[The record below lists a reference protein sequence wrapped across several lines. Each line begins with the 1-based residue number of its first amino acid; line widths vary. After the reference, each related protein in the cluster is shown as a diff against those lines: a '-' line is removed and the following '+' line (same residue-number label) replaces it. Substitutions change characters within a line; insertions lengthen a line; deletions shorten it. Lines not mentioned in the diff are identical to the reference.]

1 MKKIIIT
8 FLLSAGL
15 FVSCTDLEVTPT
27 SFVTEDNY
35 FKTQDDAVAS
45 VTAVY
50 ASLSLDPGEQSLF
63 GRNLYFLTDMGS
75 DYAAAGVSATN
86 PQVRAM
92 SSLTHDATNDRVQVA
107 WRQIYAGINRANVS
121 IDNIPQVSGS
131 EVVKTRLINEAKFI
145 RGLLYFQAVRIWGGV
160 PIVLHEPTSIQLESL
175 KSRRATVDEVY
186 AQIIKDLTD
195 AESLP
200 ATYTAA
206 DAGRATSGA
215 AKAIL
220 AKVYLTR
227 KDWPNAISKAREVI
241 NGGYG
246 YALFENFQDIFT
258 KTKKNGKEHIFSV
271 QFEPNQAGN
280 GSSGSTFQS
289 TSFTGFTATEPADII
304 SDVALFYDIYQ
315 PGDTRRDVSY
325 AKQLLNPTTG
335 TLYTFPKPIFKKY
348 LDLTNLATPANV
360 AINFPIIRYADI
372 LLSLAEAINEQN
384 GAPTAEAYE
393 LINQVRR
400 RAYGK
405 TITTPDVT
413 IDLTGL
419 DQTSFRAAIQEER
432 KKEFVQ
438 EGQRWFDLVR
448 WGTLVTEVKKV
459 TAKNSVSERNNL
471 YPIPQSERNID
482 PVGLPQNPGY

>member
-1 MKKIIIT
+1 MKKIITLILAAS
-8 FLLSAGL
+8 LL
-15 FVSCTDLEVTPT
+15 VSCTELEVTPT
-27 SFVTEDNY
+27 SFVTKDN
-35 FKTQDDAVAS
+35 FFITQDDAVAS

-63 GRNLYFLTDMGS
+63 GRNLYFLTDMAS

-86 PQVRAM
+86 PQVRAL
-92 SSLTHDATNDRVQVA
+92 SSLTHDATSDRVQVA
-107 WRQIYAGINRANVS
+107 WRQIYAGINRANVA
-121 IDNIPQVSGS
+121 IDNIPRVAGS
-131 EVVKTRLINEAKFI
+131 EVIKTRLINEAKFI
-145 RGLLYFQAVRIWGGV
+145 RGLLYFQAVRLWGGV
-160 PIVLHEPTSIQLESL
+160 PIVLHEPTSIQVESL

-186 AQIIKDLTD
+186 AQIISDLTA

-200 ATYTAA
+200 VTYAST

-227 KDWPNAISKAREVI
+227 KDWPNAILKAKEVI

-246 YALFENFQDIFT
+246 YALFENFADIFD

-280 GSSGSTFQS
+280 GSSGSTFQA

-304 SDVALFYDIYQ
+304 SDVALFYDIYAT
-315 PGDTRRDVSY
+315 GDTRRDASY
-325 AKQLLNPTTG
+325 VKQLVNPATG
-335 TLYTFPKPIFKKY
+335 MLYTFPKPLFKKY
-348 LDLTNLATPANV
+348 LDLNNLATPSNV

-372 LLSLAEAINEQN
+372 LLSLAEAINEKD
-384 GAPTAEAYE
+384 GATLEAHE
-393 LINQVRR
+393 LVNQVRR
-400 RAYGK
+400 RAFAK
-405 TITTPDVT
+405 TITTPNVT
-413 IDLTGL
+413 VDLVGL
-419 DQTSFRAAIQEER
+419 TTAQLREAIREER

-459 TAKNSVSERNNL
+459 MAKNSVSERNNL

-482 PVGLPQNPGY
+482 PVGLPQNEGY

>member
-1 MKKIIIT
+1 MKKIILTLIA
-8 FLLSAGL
+8 SAGL
-15 FVSCTDLEVTPT
+15 FVSCADLEVTPT
-27 SFVTEDNY
+27 SFVTEENY
-35 FKTQDDAVAS
+35 FKTQDDAIAS
-45 VTAVY
+45 VTAAY
-50 ASLSLDPGEQSLF
+50 NSLSLDPGEQSLF

-107 WRQIYAGINRANVS
+107 WRQIYAGINRANVA
-121 IDNIPQVSGS
+121 IDNIPKVAGTEAIKS
-131 EVVKTRLINEAKFI
+131 RLILEAKFL
-145 RGLLYFQAVRIWGGV
+145 RALLYFQAVRLWGGV

-175 KSRRATVDEVY
+175 KSKRATVDEVY
-186 AQIIKDLTD
+186 AQIITDLKD

-200 ATYTAA
+200 ATYPAT

-220 AKVYLTR
+220 TKVYLTR
-227 KDWPNAISKAREVI
+227 KDYPSAIQKAREVI

-246 YALFENFQDIFT
+246 YALFESFADIFN
-258 KTKKNGKEHIFSV
+258 KAKKNGKEHIFSV
-271 QFEPNQAGN
+271 QFEANQAGN
-280 GSSGSTFQS
+280 GSSGNNFQA
-289 TSFTGFTATEPADII
+289 TSFIGYTATEPADII
-304 SDVALFYDIYQ
+304 SDVALFYDIYA

-325 AKQLLNPTTG
+325 AKTLTVTG
-335 TLYTFPKPIFKKY
+335 TTNVYTFPKPIFKKY
-348 LDLTNLATPANV
+348 IDFTNLATPGNV

-372 LLSLAEAINEQN
+372 LLSLAEAINEQ

-400 RAYGK
+400 RAFGK
-405 TITTPDVT
+405 PITTPDASVDLSGLTQVT
-413 IDLTGL
+413 
-419 DQTSFRAAIQEER
+419 FRAAIQEER

>member
-15 FVSCTDLEVTPT
+15 LVSCTELEVTPN

-35 FKTQDDAVAS
+35 FNTQDDAVAS

-50 ASLSLDPGEQSLF
+50 ASLNIDPGEQSLF
-63 GRNLYFLTDMGS
+63 GRNLYFLTDMAS

-92 SSLTHDATNDRVQVA
+92 SSLTHDATSDRVQVA
-107 WRQIYAGINRANVS
+107 WRQIYAGINRANVA
-121 IDNIPQVSGS
+121 IDNIPKVTGS
-131 EVVKTRLINEAKFI
+131 DVIKTRLINEAKFI
-145 RGLLYFQAVRIWGGV
+145 RGLLYFQAVRLWGGV
-160 PIVLHEPTSIQLESL
+160 PIVLHEATSIKLGDL
-175 KSRRATVDEVY
+175 KTNRATADEVY
-186 AQIIKDLTD
+186 VQIIKDLTD

-200 ATYTAA
+200 ATYSTA

-220 AKVYLTR
+220 AKVYITR
-227 KDWPNAISKAREVI
+227 KDWPNTILKAREVI

-246 YALFENFQDIFT
+246 YALFEDFQDIFT
-258 KTKKNGKEHIFSV
+258 KSKKNGKEHIFSV

-304 SDVALFYDIYQ
+304 SDVALFYDIYAA
-315 PGDTRRDVSY
+315 GDKRRDVSY

-348 LDLTNLATPANV
+348 LDLTNLATPGNV
-360 AINFPIIRYADI
+360 AINFPVIRYADI
-372 LLSLAEAINEQN
+372 LLSLAEAINEQS
-384 GAPTAEAYE
+384 GPTAEAYE

-400 RAYGK
+400 RAFGK
-405 TITTPDVT
+405 PITTPDVT
-413 IDLTGL
+413 VDLAAL
-419 DQTSFRAAIQEER
+419 NQTTFRAAIQEER

-438 EGQRWFDLVR
+438 EGQRWYDLVR

-471 YPIPQSERNID
+471 FPIPQSERNINPD
-482 PVGLPQNPGY
+482 GLPQNPGY

>member
-1 MKKIIIT
+1 M
-8 FLLSAGL
+8 A
-15 FVSCTDLEVTPT
+15 
-27 SFVTEDNY
+27 
-35 FKTQDDAVAS
+35 
-45 VTAVY
+45 
-50 ASLSLDPGEQSLF
+50 
-63 GRNLYFLTDMGS
+63 S

-86 PQVRAM
+86 PQVRAL
-92 SSLTHDATNDRVQVA
+92 SSLTHDATSDRVQVA
-107 WRQIYAGINRANVS
+107 WRQIYAGINRANVA
-121 IDNIPQVSGS
+121 IDNIPKTAASDVL
-131 EVVKTRLINEAKFI
+131 KTRLINEAKFI
-145 RGLLYFQAVRIWGGV
+145 RGLLYFHAVRLWGGV
-160 PIVLHEPTSIQLESL
+160 PIVLHEPTSIQVESL

-186 AQIIKDLTD
+186 AQIISDLTA

-200 ATYTAA
+200 STYAAT

-220 AKVYLTR
+220 TKVYLTR
-227 KDWPNAISKAREVI
+227 KDWPNAITKAKEVI

-246 YALFENFQDIFT
+246 YALFENFADLFD

-304 SDVALFYDIYQ
+304 SDVALFYDIYAT
-315 PGDTRRDVSY
+315 GDTRRDASY
-325 AKQLLNPTTG
+325 VKQLVNPATG
-335 TLYTFPKPIFKKY
+335 TLYTFPKPLFKKY
-348 LDLTNLATPANV
+348 LDLNNLATPSNV

-372 LLSLAEAINEQN
+372 LLSLAEAINEKD
-384 GAPTAEAYE
+384 GATLEAHE
-393 LINQVRR
+393 LVNQVRR
-400 RAYGK
+400 RAFAKPIATPNVTVDLVGL
-405 TITTPDVT
+405 TTAQ
-413 IDLTGL
+413 L
-419 DQTSFRAAIQEER
+419 REAIREER

-482 PVGLPQNPGY
+482 PVGLPQNDGY

>member
-15 FVSCTDLEVTPT
+15 LVSCTELEVTPT

-35 FKTQDDAVAS
+35 FKTQDDAIAS

-63 GRNLYFLTDMGS
+63 GRNLYFLTDMAS

-86 PQVRAM
+86 PQVRAL
-92 SSLTHDATNDRVQVA
+92 SSLTHDATSDRVQVA

-121 IDNIPQVSGS
+121 IDNISKVSGS
-131 EVVKTRLINEAKFI
+131 EVVKTRLINESKFI
-145 RGLLYFQAVRIWGGV
+145 RALLYFQAVRLWGAV
-160 PIVLHEPTSIQLESL
+160 PIVLHEPTSIQLQSL
-175 KSRRATVDEVY
+175 KANRAPVEEVY
-186 AQIIKDLTD
+186 AQIIADLKD

-200 ATYTAA
+200 PTYPAS

-227 KDWPNAISKAREVI
+227 KDWPNAVLKAREVI
-241 NGGYG
+241 DGGYG
-246 YALFENFQDIFT
+246 YALFEDFQDIFT
-258 KTKKNGKEHIFSV
+258 KSKKNGKEHIFSV

-280 GSSGSTFQS
+280 GSSGSTFQA

-304 SDVALFYDIYQ
+304 SDVALFYDIYAV
-315 PGDTRRDVSY
+315 GDTRRDVSY
-325 AKQLLNPTTG
+325 AKQLPNPATG

-348 LDLTNLATPANV
+348 LDLTNLATPGNV
-360 AINFPIIRYADI
+360 AINFPVIRYADI
-372 LLSLAEAINEQN
+372 LLSLAEAINEQ
-384 GAPTAEAYE
+384 GTPTPEAYE

-400 RAYGK
+400 RAFGK
-405 TITTPDVT
+405 PITTPDTAV
-413 IDLTGL
+413 DLKGL
-419 DQTSFRAAIQEER
+419 TQTTFRAAIQEER

-471 YPIPQSERNID
+471 YPIPQSERNINPD
-482 PVGLPQNPGY
+482 GLPQNPGY

>member
-1 MKKIIIT
+1 MKKILITII
-8 FLLSAGL
+8 LSAGL
-15 FVSCTDLEVTPT
+15 FASCTDLEVTPT
-27 SFVTEDNY
+27 SFVTEDKY

-63 GRNLYFLTDMGS
+63 GRNLYFLTDMAT
-75 DYAAAGVSATN
+75 DYASAGVSATN
-86 PQVRAM
+86 PQVRAL
-92 SSLTHDATNDRVQVA
+92 SSLTHDATSDRVQVA
-107 WRQIYAGINRANVS
+107 WRQIYNGINRANVS
-121 IDNIPQVSGS
+121 IDNIPKVAGN
-131 EVVKTRLINEAKFI
+131 ETVKTRLINEAKFI
-145 RGLLYFQAVRIWGGV
+145 RGLLYFQAVRLWGGV
-160 PIVLHEPTSIQLESL
+160 PIELHEPTSIQLESL
-175 KSRRATVDEVY
+175 KSRRETVDAVY
-186 AQIIKDLTD
+186 TQIISDLNA
-195 AESLP
+195 AEALP
-200 ATYTAA
+200 ATYPAS

-220 AKVYLTR
+220 TKVYLTR
-227 KDWPNAISKAREVI
+227 KDYPNAILKAREVI

-246 YALFENFQDIFT
+246 YALFESFQDIFT

-289 TSFTGFTATEPADII
+289 TSFIGFTATEPADII
-304 SDVALFYDIYQ
+304 SDVALFYDIYA

-325 AKQLLNPTTG
+325 AKTLPIPG
-335 TLYTFPKPIFKKY
+335 TANIYTFPKPIFKKY
-348 LDLTNLATPANV
+348 LDLTNVATPGNV

-372 LLSLAEAINEQN
+372 LLSLAEAINEQ
-384 GAPTAEAYE
+384 GTPTPEAYE

-400 RAYGK
+400 RAFGK
-405 TITTPDVT
+405 PITTPDAAV
-413 IDLTGL
+413 DLSGL
-419 DQTSFRAAIQEER
+419 TQTTFRAAIQEER

-471 YPIPQSERNID
+471 YPIPQSERSID

>member
-15 FVSCTDLEVTPT
+15 LVSCTELEVTPN

-35 FKTQDDAVAS
+35 FNTQDDAVAS

-92 SSLTHDATNDRVQVA
+92 SALTHDATTDRVQVA
-107 WRQIYAGINRANVS
+107 WRQIYAGINRANVA
-121 IDNIPQVSGS
+121 IDNIPKVTGS
-131 EVVKTRLINEAKFI
+131 EVIKTRLINEAKFI
-145 RGLLYFQAVRIWGGV
+145 RGLLYFQAVRLWGGV
-160 PIVLHEPTSIQLESL
+160 PIVLHEATSIDLGSL
-175 KSRRATVDEVY
+175 KTNRATVEEVY

-195 AESLP
+195 AEALP
-200 ATYTAA
+200 ATYSTA

-220 AKVYLTR
+220 AKVYITR
-227 KDWPNAISKAREVI
+227 KDWPNTILKAREVI

-246 YALFENFQDIFT
+246 YALFEDFQDIFT

-280 GSSGSTFQS
+280 GSSGSTFQA
-289 TSFTGFTATEPADII
+289 TSFTGFTATEPADIV
-304 SDVALFYDIYQ
+304 SDVALFYDIYAA
-315 PGDTRRDVSY
+315 GDKRRDVSY
-325 AKQLLNPTTG
+325 AKQLLNPATG

-348 LDLTNLATPANV
+348 LDLTNLATPSNV
-360 AINFPIIRYADI
+360 AINFPVIRYADI
-372 LLSLAEAINEQN
+372 LLSLAEAINEQS
-384 GAPTAEAYE
+384 GPTAESYE

-400 RAYGK
+400 RAFGK
-405 TITTPDVT
+405 AITTPDVT
-413 IDLTGL
+413 VDLVGL
-419 DQTSFRAAIQEER
+419 NQTTFRAAIQEER

-471 YPIPQSERNID
+471 YPIPQSERNINPD
-482 PVGLPQNPGY
+482 GLPQNPGY

>member
-15 FVSCTDLEVTPT
+15 LVSCTELEVTPN

-35 FKTQDDAVAS
+35 FNTQDDAVAS

-50 ASLSLDPGEQSLF
+50 ASLNLDPGEQSLF
-63 GRNLYFLTDMGS
+63 GRNLYFLTDMAS

-92 SSLTHDATNDRVQVA
+92 SSLTHDATSDRVQVA
-107 WRQIYAGINRANVS
+107 WRQIYAGINRANVA
-121 IDNIPQVSGS
+121 IDNIPKVTGS
-131 EVVKTRLINEAKFI
+131 EVIKTRLINEAKFI
-145 RGLLYFQAVRIWGGV
+145 RGLLYFQAVRLWGGV
-160 PIVLHEPTSIQLESL
+160 PIVLHEATSINLGDL
-175 KSRRATVDEVY
+175 KTNRATVNEVY
-186 AQIIKDLTD
+186 TQIIKDLTD
-195 AESLP
+195 AEALP
-200 ATYTAA
+200 KTYTTAE
-206 DAGRATSGA
+206 AGRATSGA

-227 KDWPNAISKAREVI
+227 KDWPNAIAKAREVI
-241 NGGYG
+241 DGGYG
-246 YALFENFQDIFT
+246 YALFEDFQDIFT

-304 SDVALFYDIYQ
+304 SDVALFYDIYAA
-315 PGDTRRDVSY
+315 GDKRRDVSY
-325 AKQLLNPTTG
+325 AKQLLNPSTG

-360 AINFPIIRYADI
+360 AINFPVIRYADI
-372 LLSLAEAINEQN
+372 LLSLAEAINEQ
-384 GAPTAEAYE
+384 GGPTPEAYE
-393 LINQVRR
+393 LINQIRR
-400 RAYGK
+400 RAFGK
-405 TITTPDVT
+405 PITTPDATV
-413 IDLTGL
+413 DLAAL
-419 DQTSFRAAIQEER
+419 NQTTFRAAIQEER

-438 EGQRWFDLVR
+438 EGQRWYDLVR

-471 YPIPQSERNID
+471 FPIPQSERNINPD
-482 PVGLPQNPGY
+482 GLPQNPGY

>member
-1 MKKIIIT
+1 MKKIIII
-8 FLLSAGL
+8 FLFSAGL
-15 FVSCTDLEVTPT
+15 LVSCTELEVTPT

-35 FKTQDDAVAS
+35 FITQDDAVAS

-50 ASLSLDPGEQSLF
+50 ASLSIDPGEQSLF

-86 PQVRAM
+86 PQVRAL
-92 SSLTHDATNDRVQVA
+92 SALTHDATSDRVQVA
-107 WRQIYAGINRANVS
+107 WRQIYNGINRANVS
-121 IDNIPQVSGS
+121 IDNIPKVSGN
-131 EVVKTRLINEAKFI
+131 EVIKTRLINEAKFI
-145 RGLLYFQAVRIWGGV
+145 RGLLYFQAVRLWGGV
-160 PIVLHEPTSIQLESL
+160 PIVLHEAKSINLGDL
-175 KSRRATVDEVY
+175 KTNRATVEEVY
-186 AQIIKDLTD
+186 AQIITDLSD
-195 AESLP
+195 AEALP
-200 ATYTAA
+200 PTYTAS

-227 KDWPNAISKAREVI
+227 KDWPNAILKSREVI

-246 YALFENFQDIFT
+246 YALFEEFQDIFT

-280 GSSGSTFQS
+280 GSSGSTFQA

-304 SDVALFYDIYQ
+304 SDVALFYDIYA
-315 PGDTRRDVSY
+315 PGDKRRDVSY

-348 LDLTNLATPANV
+348 LDLTNLATPGNV

-372 LLSLAEAINEQN
+372 LLSLAEAINEQ
-384 GAPTAEAYE
+384 GGPTSESYE

-400 RAYGK
+400 RAFGK
-405 TITTPDVT
+405 PITTADATV
-413 IDLTGL
+413 DFAGL
-419 DQTSFRAAIQEER
+419 NQTSFRAAIQEER

-471 YPIPQSERNID
+471 YPIPQSERNINPD
-482 PVGLPQNPGY
+482 GLPQNPGY

>member
-1 MKKIIIT
+1 MKKIFIT
-8 FLLSAGL
+8 FILSVGLL
-15 FVSCTDLEVTPT
+15 VSCTDLEVTPT

-121 IDNIPQVSGS
+121 IDNIPKVAGT
-131 EVVKTRLINEAKFI
+131 EAVKTRLINEAKFI

-160 PIVLHEPTSIQLESL
+160 PIVLHEPTSIELENL
-175 KSRRATVDEVY
+175 KAKRASVEEVY
-186 AQIIKDLTD
+186 TQIISDLKD

-200 ATYTAA
+200 ATYPAT

-227 KDWPNAISKAREVI
+227 KDWPNAIAKSREVI

-246 YALFENFQDIFT
+246 YALFENFADIFN
-258 KTKKNGKEHIFSV
+258 KAKKNGKEHIFSV
-271 QFEPNQAGN
+271 QFEKNQAGN

-304 SDVALFYDIYQ
+304 SDVALFYDIYA
-315 PGDTRRDVSY
+315 PEDTRRDVSY
-325 AKQLLNPTTG
+325 AKQLLNPATG

-348 LDLTNLATPANV
+348 LDLTNLATPGNV
-360 AINFPIIRYADI
+360 AINFPLIRYADI
-372 LLSLAEAINEQN
+372 LLSLAEAINEQ
-384 GAPTAEAYE
+384 GAPTPEAYE

-405 TITTPDVT
+405 DINTPDPT

-419 DQTSFRAAIQEER
+419 TQTSFRAAIQEER

-471 YPIPQSERNID
+471 YPIPQSERSINPD
-482 PVGLPQNPGY
+482 GLPQNPGY

>member
-8 FLLSAGL
+8 FIFSASL
-15 FVSCTDLEVTPT
+15 FISCTELEVTPT
-27 SFVTEDNY
+27 SFVTEDNF

-45 VTAVY
+45 VNAVY

-107 WRQIYAGINRANVS
+107 WRQIYNGINRANVS
-121 IDNIPQVSGS
+121 IDNIPKVSGS

-145 RGLLYFQAVRIWGGV
+145 RGLLYFQAVRLWGGV
-160 PIVLHEPTSIQLESL
+160 PIVLHEPKSIQLESL
-175 KSRRATVDEVY
+175 KSRRETVDAVY
-186 AQIIKDLTD
+186 NQIISDLKD
-195 AESLP
+195 AENLP
-200 ATYTAA
+200 PTYASS

-227 KDWPNAISKAREVI
+227 KDWPNAILKSKEVI

-246 YALFENFQDIFT
+246 YALFESFADIFN

-280 GSSGSTFQS
+280 GSSGSTFQG

-304 SDVALFYDIYQ
+304 SDVALFYDIYEA
-315 PGDTRRDVSY
+315 GDTRRDVSY
-325 AKQLLNPTTG
+325 AKQLLNPSTG

-348 LDLTNLATPANV
+348 LDLTNLATPGNV

-372 LLSLAEAINEQN
+372 LLSLAEAINEQ
-384 GAPTAEAYE
+384 GAPTTEAYE

-405 TITTPDVT
+405 PINTPDATVDLSGLNQVT
-413 IDLTGL
+413 
-419 DQTSFRAAIQEER
+419 FRDALQEER

-438 EGQRWFDLVR
+438 EGQRWYDLVR

-459 TAKNSVSERNNL
+459 AAKASVTDRNNL
-471 YPIPQSERNID
+471 YPIPQSERSID
-482 PVGLPQNPGY
+482 PVGLPQNPLY

>member
-15 FVSCTDLEVTPT
+15 LVSCTELEVTPD

-35 FKTQDDAVAS
+35 FNTQDDAVAS

-63 GRNLYFLTDMGS
+63 GRNLYFLTDMAS

-86 PQVRAM
+86 PQVRAL
-92 SSLTHDATNDRVQVA
+92 SSLTHDATSDRVQVA
-107 WRQIYAGINRANVS
+107 WRQIYAGINRANVA
-121 IDNIPQVSGS
+121 IDNIPKVTGS
-131 EVVKTRLINEAKFI
+131 EVIKTRLINEAKFI
-145 RGLLYFQAVRIWGGV
+145 RGLLYFQAVRLWGGV
-160 PIVLHEPTSIQLESL
+160 PIVLHEATSINLGDL
-175 KSRRATVDEVY
+175 KTNRATVDEVY

-200 ATYTAA
+200 ATYSAA

-220 AKVYLTR
+220 AKVYITR
-227 KDWPNAISKAREVI
+227 KDWPNTILKAREVI

-246 YALFENFQDIFT
+246 YALFEDFQDIFT

-280 GSSGSTFQS
+280 GSSGSTFQA

-304 SDVALFYDIYQ
+304 SDVALFYDIYAA
-315 PGDTRRDVSY
+315 GDKRRDVSY

-348 LDLTNLATPANV
+348 LDLTNLATPSNV
-360 AINFPIIRYADI
+360 AINFPVIRYADI
-372 LLSLAEAINEQN
+372 LLSLAEAINEQS
-384 GAPTAEAYE
+384 GPTAEAYE

-400 RAYGK
+400 RAFGK
-405 TITTPDVT
+405 AITTPDVT
-413 IDLTGL
+413 VDLVALNQAT
-419 DQTSFRAAIQEER
+419 FRAAIQEER

-471 YPIPQSERNID
+471 YPIPQSERNINPD
-482 PVGLPQNPGY
+482 GLPQNPGY

>member
-8 FLLSAGL
+8 ILLSASL
-15 FVSCTDLEVTPT
+15 LISCTELEVTPT
-27 SFVTEDNY
+27 SFVTENNY

-45 VTAVY
+45 VNAVY

-63 GRNLYFLTDMGS
+63 GRNLYFLTDMAT

-86 PQVRAM
+86 PQVRAL
-92 SSLTHDATNDRVQVA
+92 SSLTHDATSDRVQVA
-107 WRQIYAGINRANVS
+107 WRQIYSGINRANVA
-121 IDNIPQVSGS
+121 IDNIPNVSGS

-145 RGLLYFQAVRIWGGV
+145 RALLYFQAVRLWGDV
-160 PIVLHEPTSIQLESL
+160 PIVLHEPKSIQLESL
-175 KSRRATVDEVY
+175 KSRRETVDAVY
-186 AQIIKDLTD
+186 LQIISDLKD

-200 ATYTAA
+200 STYPAN

-227 KDWPNAISKAREVI
+227 KDWPNAILKSNEVI

-246 YALFENFQDIFT
+246 YALFENFADVFN

-280 GSSGSTFQS
+280 GSSGSTFQG

-304 SDVALFYDIYQ
+304 SDVALFYDTYAT
-315 PGDTRRDVSY
+315 GDTRRDVSY
-325 AKQLLNPTTG
+325 AKQLLNPSTG

-348 LDLTNLATPANV
+348 LDLTNLATPSNV

-372 LLSLAEAINEQN
+372 LLSLAEATNEQS
-384 GAPTAEAYE
+384 GPTTEAYE
-393 LINQVRR
+393 ALNQVRR

-405 TITTPDVT
+405 PINTPDPT
-413 IDLTGL
+413 IDLSGL
-419 DQTSFRAAIQEER
+419 TPQTFRAAIQEER

-438 EGQRWFDLVR
+438 EGQRWYDLVR

-459 TAKNSVSERNNL
+459 AAKTSVSERNNL
-471 YPIPQSERNID
+471 YPIPQSERSID
-482 PVGLPQNPGY
+482 PIGLPQNTGY

>member
-15 FVSCTDLEVTPT
+15 LVSCTELEVTPT

-35 FKTQDDAVAS
+35 FKTQDDAIAS

-63 GRNLYFLTDMGS
+63 GRNLYFLTDMAS

-86 PQVRAM
+86 PQVRAL
-92 SSLTHDATNDRVQVA
+92 SSLTHDATSDRVQVA

-121 IDNIPQVSGS
+121 IDNISKVSGS
-131 EVVKTRLINEAKFI
+131 EVVKTRLINESKFI
-145 RGLLYFQAVRIWGGV
+145 RALLYFQAVRLWGAV
-160 PIVLHEPTSIQLESL
+160 PIVLHEPTSIQLQSL
-175 KSRRATVDEVY
+175 KANRAPVEEVY
-186 AQIIKDLTD
+186 AQIIADLKD

-200 ATYTAA
+200 PTYPAS

-227 KDWPNAISKAREVI
+227 KDWPNAVLKAREVI

-246 YALFENFQDIFT
+246 YALFESFQDIFT

-280 GSSGSTFQS
+280 GSSGSTFQA

-304 SDVALFYDIYQ
+304 SDVALFYDIYAV
-315 PGDTRRDVSY
+315 GDTRRDVSY
-325 AKQLLNPTTG
+325 AKQLPNPATG

-348 LDLTNLATPANV
+348 LDLTNLATPGNV
-360 AINFPIIRYADI
+360 AINFPVIRYADI
-372 LLSLAEAINEQN
+372 LLSLAEAINEQ
-384 GAPTAEAYE
+384 GTPTPEAYE

-400 RAYGK
+400 RAFGK
-405 TITTPDVT
+405 PITTPDTAV
-413 IDLTGL
+413 DLKGL
-419 DQTSFRAAIQEER
+419 TQTTFRAAIQEER

-471 YPIPQSERNID
+471 YPIPQSERNINPD
-482 PVGLPQNPGY
+482 GLPQNPGY

>member
-1 MKKIIIT
+1 MKKILIT
-8 FLLSAGL
+8 FLFSAGL

-35 FKTQDDAVAS
+35 FISQDDAVAS

-50 ASLSLDPGEQSLF
+50 ASLNNDPGEQSLF

-86 PQVRAM
+86 PQVRAL
-92 SSLTHDATNDRVQVA
+92 SSLTHDATTDRLQVA
-107 WRQIYAGINRANVS
+107 WRQIYSGINRANVA
-121 IDNIPQVSGS
+121 IDNIPKVSGS
-131 EVVKTRLINEAKFI
+131 EVIKTRLINEAKFL
-145 RGLLYFQAVRIWGGV
+145 RALLYFQAVRLWGGI
-160 PIVLHEPTSIQLESL
+160 PIVLHEPTSIAVESL
-175 KSRRATVDEVY
+175 KSKRAPVDEVY
-186 AQIIKDLTD
+186 AQIISDLTA

-200 ATYTAA
+200 ATYAA
-206 DAGRATSGA
+206 NEAGRATSGA
-215 AKAIL
+215 AKSL
-220 AKVYLTR
+220 LVKVYITR
-227 KDWPNAISKAREVI
+227 KDWDKTIAKSQEVI

-246 YALFENFQDIFT
+246 YALFENFADVFN
-258 KTKKNGKEHIFSV
+258 KARKNGKEHIFSV

-304 SDVALFYDIYQ
+304 SDVALFYDIYA
-315 PGDTRRDVSY
+315 PADTRRDVSY
-325 AKQLLNPTTG
+325 AKQLLNPSTG

-348 LDLTNLATPANV
+348 LDVTNLGSPGNV
-360 AINFPIIRYADI
+360 AINFPLIRYADI
-372 LLSLAEAINEQN
+372 LLSYAEAINEKS
-384 GAPTAEAYE
+384 GPTNDAYE
-393 LINQVRR
+393 ALNQVKR

-405 TITTPDVT
+405 AIFTADATVDYSG
-413 IDLTGL
+413 LT
-419 DQTSFRAAIQEER
+419 QAAFRAAIQEER

-471 YPIPQSERNID
+471 YPIPQSERSID
-482 PVGLPQNPGY
+482 PVGLPQNPGYL

>member
-15 FVSCTDLEVTPT
+15 LVSCTELEVTPN
-27 SFVTEDNY
+27 SFVTEANY
-35 FKTQDDAVAS
+35 FNTQDDAIAS

-92 SSLTHDATNDRVQVA
+92 SALTHDATTDRVQVA

-121 IDNIPQVSGS
+121 IDNIPKVTGN

-145 RGLLYFQAVRIWGGV
+145 RGLLYFQAVRLWGGV
-160 PIVLHEPTSIQLESL
+160 PIVLHEATSIQLGDL
-175 KSRRATVDEVY
+175 KTNRATVEEVY
-186 AQIIKDLTD
+186 TQIIKDLTD
-195 AESLP
+195 AQSLP
-200 ATYTAA
+200 ASYSAA

-220 AKVYLTR
+220 AKVYITR
-227 KDWPNAISKAREVI
+227 KDWPNTILKAREVI

-246 YALFENFQDIFT
+246 YALFEDFQDIFT

-280 GSSGSTFQS
+280 GSSGSTFQA
-289 TSFTGFTATEPADII
+289 TSFTGFTATEPADIV
-304 SDVALFYDIYQ
+304 SDVALFYDIYAT
-315 PGDTRRDVSY
+315 GDKRRDVSY
-325 AKQLLNPTTG
+325 AKQLLNPATG

-348 LDLTNLATPANV
+348 LDLTNLATPGNV

-372 LLSLAEAINEQN
+372 LLTLAEAINEQS
-384 GAPTAEAYE
+384 GPTAEAYE

-400 RAYGK
+400 RAFGK
-405 TITTPDVT
+405 AITTPDATV
-413 IDLTGL
+413 DLVAL
-419 DQTSFRAAIQEER
+419 NQTTFRAAIQEER

-471 YPIPQSERNID
+471 YPIPQSERNINPD
-482 PVGLPQNPGY
+482 GLPQNPGY

>member
-8 FLLSAGL
+8 IILSAGL
-15 FVSCTDLEVTPT
+15 FASCTDLEVTPT
-27 SFVTEDNY
+27 SFVTEDKY

-63 GRNLYFLTDMGS
+63 GRNLYFLTDMAS

-86 PQVRAM
+86 PQVRAL
-92 SSLTHDATNDRVQVA
+92 SSLTHDATSDRVQVA
-107 WRQIYAGINRANVS
+107 WRQIYNGINRANVS
-121 IDNIPQVSGS
+121 IDNIPKVTGN
-131 EVVKTRLINEAKFI
+131 ETVKIRLINEAKFI
-145 RGLLYFQAVRIWGGV
+145 RGLLYFQAVRLWGGV

-175 KSRRATVDEVY
+175 KSRRETVDAVY
-186 AQIIKDLTD
+186 TQIISDLSA
-195 AESLP
+195 AEALP
-200 ATYTAA
+200 ATYPAS

-227 KDWPNAISKAREVI
+227 KDYPNAILKAREVI

-246 YALFENFQDIFT
+246 YGLFESFQDIFT

-280 GSSGSTFQS
+280 GSSGSTFQA
-289 TSFTGFTATEPADII
+289 TSFIGFTATEPADII
-304 SDVALFYDIYQ
+304 SDVALFYDIYAA
-315 PGDTRRDVSY
+315 GDTRRDVSY
-325 AKQLLNPTTG
+325 AKQLPIPG
-335 TLYTFPKPIFKKY
+335 TANVYTFPKPIFKKY
-348 LDLTNLATPANV
+348 IDFTNLATPGNV

-372 LLSLAEAINEQN
+372 LLSLAEAINEQ
-384 GAPTAEAYE
+384 GAPTPEAYE

-400 RAYGK
+400 RAFAK
-405 TITTPDVT
+405 PITTPDPSV
-413 IDLTGL
+413 DLSGL
-419 DQTSFRAAIQEER
+419 TQATFRAAIQEER

-471 YPIPQSERNID
+471 YPIPQSERSID

>member
-1 MKKIIIT
+1 
-8 FLLSAGL
+8 
-15 FVSCTDLEVTPT
+15 
-27 SFVTEDNY
+27 
-35 FKTQDDAVAS
+35 
-45 VTAVY
+45 
-50 ASLSLDPGEQSLF
+50 
-63 GRNLYFLTDMGS
+63 
-75 DYAAAGVSATN
+75 
-86 PQVRAM
+86 
-92 SSLTHDATNDRVQVA
+92 
-107 WRQIYAGINRANVS
+107 
-121 IDNIPQVSGS
+121 
-131 EVVKTRLINEAKFI
+131 
-145 RGLLYFQAVRIWGGV
+145 
-160 PIVLHEPTSIQLESL
+160 
-175 KSRRATVDEVY
+175 VY
-186 AQIIKDLTD
+186 AQIISDLTA

-227 KDWPNAISKAREVI
+227 KDYPNAILKAREVI

-280 GSSGSTFQS
+280 GSSGSTFQA

-304 SDVALFYDIYQ
+304 SDAALFYDIYEA
-315 PGDTRRDVSY
+315 GDTRRDVSY

-348 LDLTNLATPANV
+348 LDLTNLATPSNV
-360 AINFPIIRYADI
+360 AINFPLIRYADI
-372 LLSLAEAINEQN
+372 LLSLAEAINEQ

-405 TITTPDVT
+405 PIATPDATV
-413 IDLTGL
+413 DLAGL
-419 DQTSFRAAIQEER
+419 NQTTFRAAIQEER

-482 PVGLPQNPGY
+482 PIGLPQNPGY

>member
-8 FLLSAGL
+8 FILSTGL

-27 SFVTEDNY
+27 SFITEENF

-50 ASLSLDPGEQSLF
+50 ASLSLDSGEQSLF
-63 GRNLYFLTDMGS
+63 GRNLYFLTDMAS

-86 PQVRAM
+86 PQVRAL
-92 SSLTHDATNDRVQVA
+92 SSLTHDATSDRVQVA
-107 WRQIYAGINRANVS
+107 WRQIYNGINRANIS
-121 IDNIPQVSGS
+121 IDNISRVSGS

-145 RGLLYFQAVRIWGGV
+145 RGLLYFQAVRLWGGV
-160 PIVLHEPTSIQLESL
+160 PIVLHEATSINVESL
-175 KSRRATVDEVY
+175 KSKRASVEEVY
-186 AQIIKDLTD
+186 AQIILDLKD

-200 ATYTAA
+200 SAYPANE
-206 DAGRATSGA
+206 AGRATSGA

-220 AKVYLTR
+220 TKVYLTR
-227 KDWPNAISKAREVI
+227 KDWTNAILKAKEVI

-280 GSSGSTFQS
+280 GSSGSTFQA

-304 SDVALFYDIYQ
+304 SDVALFYDIYAE
-315 PGDTRRDVSY
+315 GDVRRDVSY
-325 AKQLLNPTTG
+325 KKQLLNPATG
-335 TLYTFPKPIFKKY
+335 TLYTFPKPIFGKY
-348 LDLTNLATPANV
+348 LDLTNLATPSNV

-372 LLSLAEAINEQN
+372 LLSLAEAINEKD
-384 GAPTAEAYE
+384 GATLEAHE
-393 LINQVRR
+393 LVNQVRR
-400 RAYGK
+400 RAFGK
-405 TITTPDVT
+405 AISTPDVT
-413 IDLTGL
+413 VDLVGL
-419 DQTSFRAAIQEER
+419 TTSQLREVIREER

-448 WGTLVTEVKKV
+448 WGTLVTEIKKV

>member
-1 MKKIIIT
+1 MKKILITII
-8 FLLSAGL
+8 LSAGL
-15 FVSCTDLEVTPT
+15 FASCTDLEVTPT
-27 SFVTEDNY
+27 SFVTEDKY

-63 GRNLYFLTDMGS
+63 GRNLYFLTDMAT
-75 DYAAAGVSATN
+75 DYASAGVSATN
-86 PQVRAM
+86 PQVRAL
-92 SSLTHDATNDRVQVA
+92 SSLTHDATSDRVQVA
-107 WRQIYAGINRANVS
+107 WRQIYNGINRANVS
-121 IDNIPQVSGS
+121 IDNIPKVAGN
-131 EVVKTRLINEAKFI
+131 ETVKTRLINEAKFI
-145 RGLLYFQAVRIWGGV
+145 RGLLYFQAVRLWGGV
-160 PIVLHEPTSIQLESL
+160 PIELHEPTSIQLESL
-175 KSRRATVDEVY
+175 KSRRETVDAVY
-186 AQIIKDLTD
+186 TQIISDLNA
-195 AESLP
+195 AEALP
-200 ATYTAA
+200 ATYPAS

-220 AKVYLTR
+220 TKVYLTR
-227 KDWPNAISKAREVI
+227 KDYPNAILKAREVI

-246 YALFENFQDIFT
+246 YALFESFQDIFT

-289 TSFTGFTATEPADII
+289 TSFIGFTATEPADII
-304 SDVALFYDIYQ
+304 SDVALFYDIYA

-325 AKQLLNPTTG
+325 AKTLPIPG
-335 TLYTFPKPIFKKY
+335 TANIYTFPKPIFKKY
-348 LDLTNLATPANV
+348 LDLTNVATPGNV

-372 LLSLAEAINEQN
+372 LLSLAEAINEQ
-384 GAPTAEAYE
+384 GTPTPEAYE

-400 RAYGK
+400 RAFGK
-405 TITTPDVT
+405 PITTPDAAV
-413 IDLTGL
+413 DLSGL
-419 DQTSFRAAIQEER
+419 TQTSFRAAIQEER

-471 YPIPQSERNID
+471 YPIPQSERSID

>member
-8 FLLSAGL
+8 FLFSAGL
-15 FVSCTDLEVTPT
+15 LVSCTELEVTPT

-35 FKTQDDAVAS
+35 FITQDDAVAS

-50 ASLSLDPGEQSLF
+50 ASLSIDPGEQSLF

-86 PQVRAM
+86 PQVRAL
-92 SSLTHDATNDRVQVA
+92 SALTHDATSDRVQVA
-107 WRQIYAGINRANVS
+107 WRQIYNGINRANVS
-121 IDNIPQVSGS
+121 IDNIPKVSGN
-131 EVVKTRLINEAKFI
+131 EVIKTRLINEAKFI
-145 RGLLYFQAVRIWGGV
+145 RALLYFQAVRLWGGV
-160 PIVLHEPTSIQLESL
+160 PIVLHEAKSINLGDL
-175 KSRRATVDEVY
+175 KTNRATVEEVY
-186 AQIIKDLTD
+186 AQIITDLSD
-195 AESLP
+195 AEALP
-200 ATYTAA
+200 PTYTAS

-227 KDWPNAISKAREVI
+227 KDWPNAILKSREVI

-246 YALFENFQDIFT
+246 YALFEEFQDIFT

-280 GSSGSTFQS
+280 GSSGSTFQA

-304 SDVALFYDIYQ
+304 SDVALFYDIYA
-315 PGDTRRDVSY
+315 PGDKRRDVSY

-348 LDLTNLATPANV
+348 LDLTNLATPGNV

-372 LLSLAEAINEQN
+372 LLSLAEAINEQ
-384 GAPTAEAYE
+384 GGPTAESYE

-400 RAYGK
+400 RAFGK
-405 TITTPDVT
+405 PITTADATV
-413 IDLTGL
+413 DLTGL
-419 DQTSFRAAIQEER
+419 NQTSFRAAIQEER

-471 YPIPQSERNID
+471 YPIPQSERNINPD
-482 PVGLPQNPGY
+482 GLPQNPGY

>member
-1 MKKIIIT
+1 MKKIILT
-8 FLLSAGL
+8 SLLSAVL
-15 FVSCTDLEVTPT
+15 LVSCTELEVTPT
-27 SFVTEDNY
+27 SFITKENF

-50 ASLSLDPGEQSLF
+50 ASLNIDPGEQSLF

-86 PQVRAM
+86 PQVRAI
-92 SSLTHDATNDRVQVA
+92 SSLTHDATSDRVQLA
-107 WRQIYAGINRANVS
+107 WKQIYNGINRANVA
-121 IDNIPQVSGS
+121 IDNIPKVSGS
-131 EVVKTRLINEAKFI
+131 DVVKTRLINEAKFI
-145 RGLLYFQAVRIWGGV
+145 RGLLYFQAVRLWGGV
-160 PIVLHEPTSIQLESL
+160 PIVLHEPTSINVEGL
-175 KSRRATVDEVY
+175 KGPRATVDAVY
-186 AQIIKDLTD
+186 TQIIKDLTD

-200 ATYTAA
+200 ATYAA
-206 DAGRATSGA
+206 NEAGRATSGS

-227 KDWPNAISKAREVI
+227 KDWPNAILKSREVI

-246 YALFENFQDIFT
+246 YALFESFQDIFT

-304 SDVALFYDIYQ
+304 SDVALFYDIYAA
-315 PGDTRRDVSY
+315 GDTRRDVSY
-325 AKQLLNPTTG
+325 KKQLLNPATG
-335 TLYTFPKPIFKKY
+335 TLYTFPKPIFGKY
-348 LDLTNLATPANV
+348 LDVTNLAAPTNV

-372 LLSLAEAINEQN
+372 LLSLAEAINERD
-384 GAPTAEAYE
+384 GATLEAHE
-393 LINQVRR
+393 LVNQVRR
-400 RAYGK
+400 RAFGK
-405 TITTPDVT
+405 PILTPDVT
-413 IDLTGL
+413 VDLVGL
-419 DQTSFRAAIQEER
+419 TAVQLREAIREER

-459 TAKNSVSERNNL
+459 TAKNTVSARNNL

-482 PVGLPQNPGY
+482 PVGLPQNEGY

>member
-1 MKKIIIT
+1 MKKIFIT
-8 FLLSAGL
+8 FILSAGL

-35 FKTQDDAVAS
+35 FKTQDDAIAS
-45 VTAVY
+45 VNAAY

-63 GRNLYFLTDMGS
+63 GRNLYFLTDMAS

-86 PQVRAM
+86 PQVRAL
-92 SSLTHDATNDRVQVA
+92 SSLTHDATSDRVQVA
-107 WRQIYAGINRANVS
+107 WRQIYAGVNRANVS
-121 IDNIPQVSGS
+121 IDNIPKVAGT
-131 EVVKTRLINEAKFI
+131 EAVKNRLILEAKFL
-145 RGLLYFQAVRIWGGV
+145 RGLLYFQAVRLWGGV

-175 KSRRATVDEVY
+175 KSKRASVEEVY
-186 AQIIKDLTD
+186 AQIISDLKA

-200 ATYTAA
+200 ATYPAN
-206 DAGRATSGA
+206 DNGRATSGA

-227 KDWPNAISKAREVI
+227 KDWANAISKSREVI

-246 YALFENFQDIFT
+246 YALFESFGDIFA
-258 KTKKNGKEHIFSV
+258 KAKKNGKEHIFSV

-304 SDVALFYDIYQ
+304 SDVALFYDIYA

-325 AKQLLNPTTG
+325 AKQLPNPATG

-360 AINFPIIRYADI
+360 AINFPVIRYADI
-372 LLSLAEAINEQN
+372 LLSLAEAINEQ
-384 GAPTAEAYE
+384 GAPTPEAYE

-400 RAYGK
+400 RAFGK
-405 TITTPDVT
+405 PIATPDPSV
-413 IDLTGL
+413 DLAGL
-419 DQTSFRAAIQEER
+419 TQTTFRAALQEER

>member
-15 FVSCTDLEVTPT
+15 LVSCTELVVTPN
-27 SFVTEDNY
+27 SFVTEANY
-35 FKTQDDAVAS
+35 FNTQDDAVAS

-92 SSLTHDATNDRVQVA
+92 SALTHDATTDRVQVA

-121 IDNIPQVSGS
+121 IDNIPKVTGN
-131 EVVKTRLINEAKFI
+131 EIIKTRLINEAKFI
-145 RGLLYFQAVRIWGGV
+145 RGLLYFQAVRLWGGV
-160 PIVLHEPTSIQLESL
+160 PIVLHEATSIQLGDL
-175 KSRRATVDEVY
+175 KTNRSTVEEVY
-186 AQIIKDLTD
+186 TQIIKDLTD
-195 AESLP
+195 AQSLP
-200 ATYTAA
+200 ASYSAA

-220 AKVYLTR
+220 TKVYITR
-227 KDWPNAISKAREVI
+227 KDWPNTILKAREVI

-246 YALFENFQDIFT
+246 YALFEDFQDIFT

-304 SDVALFYDIYQ
+304 SDVALFYDIYAA
-315 PGDTRRDVSY
+315 GDKRRDVSY
-325 AKQLLNPTTG
+325 AKQLLNPATG

-348 LDLTNLATPANV
+348 LDLTNLATPGNV

-372 LLSLAEAINEQN
+372 LLSLAEAINEQS
-384 GAPTAEAYE
+384 GPTAESYE
-393 LINQVRR
+393 LINQIRR
-400 RAYGK
+400 RAFGK
-405 TITTPDVT
+405 PITTPDVT
-413 IDLTGL
+413 VDLVGL
-419 DQTSFRAAIQEER
+419 NQTTFRAAIQEER

-471 YPIPQSERNID
+471 YPIPQSERNINPD
-482 PVGLPQNPGY
+482 GLPQNPGY

>member
-15 FVSCTDLEVTPT
+15 LVSCTDLEVTPD
-27 SFVTEDNY
+27 SFVTEENY
-35 FKTQDDAVAS
+35 FITQDDAVAS

-92 SSLTHDATNDRVQVA
+92 SALTHDATTDRVQVA

-121 IDNIPQVSGS
+121 IDNIPKVSGN
-131 EVVKTRLINEAKFI
+131 EVIKTRLINEAKFI
-145 RGLLYFQAVRIWGGV
+145 RGLLYFQAVRLWGGV
-160 PIVLHEPTSIQLESL
+160 PIVLHEATSIELGGL
-175 KSRRATVDEVY
+175 KTNRATVEEVY
-186 AQIIKDLTD
+186 NQIIKDLTD
-195 AESLP
+195 AEALP

-227 KDWPNAISKAREVI
+227 KDWPNAIAKSREVI

-246 YALFENFQDIFT
+246 YALFEDFQDIFT

-280 GSSGSTFQS
+280 GSSGSTFQA

-304 SDVALFYDIYQ
+304 SDVALFYDIYAA
-315 PGDTRRDVSY
+315 GDKRRDVSY
-325 AKQLLNPTTG
+325 AKQLLNPATG

-348 LDLTNLATPANV
+348 LDLTNLATPGNV
-360 AINFPIIRYADI
+360 AINFPVIRYADI
-372 LLSLAEAINEQN
+372 LLSLAEAINEQS
-384 GAPTAEAYE
+384 GPTAESYE
-393 LINQVRR
+393 LINQIRR
-400 RAYGK
+400 RAFGK
-405 TITTPDVT
+405 AITTPDATV
-413 IDLTGL
+413 DLTGL
-419 DQTSFRAAIQEER
+419 NQATFRAAIQEER

-471 YPIPQSERNID
+471 YPIPQSERNIN
-482 PVGLPQNPGY
+482 PNGLPQNPGY

>member
-8 FLLSAGL
+8 LLLSAGL

-35 FKTQDDAVAS
+35 FITQDDAVAS

-121 IDNIPQVSGS
+121 IDNIPKVTGN

-175 KSRRATVDEVY
+175 KSRRATVEEVY

-200 ATYTAA
+200 ASYTTA

-227 KDWPNAISKAREVI
+227 KDWANAILKAREVI

-360 AINFPIIRYADI
+360 AINFPLIRYADI

-384 GAPTAEAYE
+384 GAPTAEAFE

-405 TITTPDVT
+405 AITTPDATV
-413 IDLTGL
+413 DLAGL
-419 DQTSFRAAIQEER
+419 NQTSFRAAIQEER

>member
-1 MKKIIIT
+1 MKKILITII
-8 FLLSAGL
+8 LSAGL
-15 FVSCTDLEVTPT
+15 FASCTDLEVTPT
-27 SFVTEDNY
+27 SFVTEDKY

-63 GRNLYFLTDMGS
+63 GRNLYFLTDMAT
-75 DYAAAGVSATN
+75 DYASAGVSATN
-86 PQVRAM
+86 PQVRAL
-92 SSLTHDATNDRVQVA
+92 SSLTHDATSDRVQVA
-107 WRQIYAGINRANVS
+107 WRQIYNGINRANVS
-121 IDNIPQVSGS
+121 IDNIPKVAGN
-131 EVVKTRLINEAKFI
+131 ETVKTRLINEAKFI
-145 RGLLYFQAVRIWGGV
+145 RGLLYFQAVRLWGGV
-160 PIVLHEPTSIQLESL
+160 PIELHEPTSIQLESL
-175 KSRRATVDEVY
+175 KSRRETVDAVY
-186 AQIIKDLTD
+186 SQIISDLNA
-195 AESLP
+195 AEALP
-200 ATYTAA
+200 ATYPAS

-220 AKVYLTR
+220 TKVYLTR
-227 KDWPNAISKAREVI
+227 KDYPNAILKAREVI

-246 YALFENFQDIFT
+246 YALFESFQDIFT

-289 TSFTGFTATEPADII
+289 TSFIGFTATEPADII
-304 SDVALFYDIYQ
+304 SDVALFYDIYA

-325 AKQLLNPTTG
+325 AKTLPIPG
-335 TLYTFPKPIFKKY
+335 TANIYTFPKPIFKKY
-348 LDLTNLATPANV
+348 LDLTNVATPGNV

-372 LLSLAEAINEQN
+372 LLSLAEAINEQ
-384 GAPTAEAYE
+384 GTPTPEAYE

-400 RAYGK
+400 RAFGK
-405 TITTPDVT
+405 PITTPDAAVDLSGLTQVT
-413 IDLTGL
+413 
-419 DQTSFRAAIQEER
+419 FRAAIQEER

-471 YPIPQSERNID
+471 YPIPQSERSID

>member
-8 FLLSAGL
+8 FLFSAGL
-15 FVSCTDLEVTPT
+15 LVSCTELEVTPT

-35 FKTQDDAVAS
+35 FITQDDAVAS

-50 ASLSLDPGEQSLF
+50 ASLSIDPGEQSLF

-86 PQVRAM
+86 PQVRAL
-92 SSLTHDATNDRVQVA
+92 SALTHDATSDRVQVA
-107 WRQIYAGINRANVS
+107 WRQIYNGINRANVS
-121 IDNIPQVSGS
+121 IDNIPKVSGN
-131 EVVKTRLINEAKFI
+131 EVIKTRLINEAKFI
-145 RGLLYFQAVRIWGGV
+145 RALLYFQAVRLWGGV
-160 PIVLHEPTSIQLESL
+160 PIVLHEAKSINLGDL
-175 KSRRATVDEVY
+175 KTNRATVEEVY
-186 AQIIKDLTD
+186 AQIITDLTD
-195 AESLP
+195 AEALP
-200 ATYTAA
+200 PTYTAS

-227 KDWPNAISKAREVI
+227 KDWPNAILKSREVI

-246 YALFENFQDIFT
+246 YALFEEFQDIFT

-280 GSSGSTFQS
+280 GSSGSTFQA

-304 SDVALFYDIYQ
+304 SDVALFYDIYA
-315 PGDTRRDVSY
+315 PGDKRRDVSY

-348 LDLTNLATPANV
+348 LDLTNLATPGNV

-372 LLSLAEAINEQN
+372 LLSLAEAINEQS
-384 GAPTAEAYE
+384 GPTAESYE

-400 RAYGK
+400 RAFGK
-405 TITTPDVT
+405 PITTADATV
-413 IDLTGL
+413 DLTGL
-419 DQTSFRAAIQEER
+419 NQTSFRAAIQEER

-471 YPIPQSERNID
+471 YPIPQSERNINPD
-482 PVGLPQNPGY
+482 GLTQNPGY

>member
-1 MKKIIIT
+1 MKKIILTLI
-8 FLLSAGL
+8 LSAGL
-15 FVSCTDLEVTPT
+15 LVSCTELEVAPT
-27 SFVTEDNY
+27 SFVTKDNFY
-35 FKTQDDAVAS
+35 ITQDDAIAS

-63 GRNLYFLTDMGS
+63 GRNLYFLTDMAS

-86 PQVRAM
+86 PQVRAL
-92 SSLTHDATNDRVQVA
+92 SSLTHDATSDRVQVA
-107 WRQIYAGINRANVS
+107 WRQIYAGINRANVA
-121 IDNIPQVSGS
+121 IDNIPKTAASDVL
-131 EVVKTRLINEAKFI
+131 KTRLINEAKFI
-145 RGLLYFQAVRIWGGV
+145 RGLLYFHAVRLWGGV
-160 PIVLHEPTSIQLESL
+160 PIVLHEPTSIQVESL

-186 AQIIKDLTD
+186 AQIISDLTA

-200 ATYTAA
+200 STYAAT

-220 AKVYLTR
+220 TKVYLTR
-227 KDWPNAISKAREVI
+227 KDWPNAITKAKEVI

-246 YALFENFQDIFT
+246 YALFENFADLFD

-304 SDVALFYDIYQ
+304 SDVALFYDIYAT
-315 PGDTRRDVSY
+315 GDTRRDASY
-325 AKQLLNPTTG
+325 VKQLVNPATG
-335 TLYTFPKPIFKKY
+335 ALYTFPKPLFKKY
-348 LDLTNLATPANV
+348 LDLNNLATPSNV

-372 LLSLAEAINEQN
+372 LLSLAEAINEKD
-384 GAPTAEAYE
+384 GATLEAHE
-393 LINQVRR
+393 LVNQVRR
-400 RAYGK
+400 RAFGK
-405 TITTPDVT
+405 PILTPNVTVDLVGLTTVQ
-413 IDLTGL
+413 L
-419 DQTSFRAAIQEER
+419 REAIREER

-482 PVGLPQNPGY
+482 PIGLPQNDGY

>member
-1 MKKIIIT
+1 MKKIIT
-8 FLLSAGL
+8 FIVSASL

-27 SFVTEDNY
+27 SFVTEDNF

-45 VTAVY
+45 VTAAY

-63 GRNLYFLTDMGS
+63 GRNLYFLTDMAS

-86 PQVRAM
+86 PQVRAL
-92 SSLTHDATNDRVQVA
+92 SSSTHDATTDRVQVA
-107 WRQIYAGINRANVS
+107 WRQIYAGINRANVA
-121 IDNIPQVSGS
+121 IDNIPKVQGT
-131 EVVKTRLINEAKFI
+131 EAVKTRLINEAKFI
-145 RGLLYFQAVRIWGGV
+145 RALLYFQAVRLWGGV
-160 PIVLHEPTSIQLESL
+160 PIVLHEATSINVESL
-175 KSRRATVDEVY
+175 KSKRAPVEEVY
-186 AQIIKDLTD
+186 KQIVSDLTA

-200 ATYTAA
+200 VTYPANE
-206 DAGRATSGA
+206 AGHATSGA
-215 AKAIL
+215 AKSIL
-220 AKVYLTR
+220 VKVYLTR
-227 KDWPNAISKAREVI
+227 KEWDKTIAKSKEVI

-246 YALFENFQDIFT
+246 YALFENFADVFN

-280 GSSGSTFQS
+280 GSSGSTFMA

-304 SDVALFYDIYQ
+304 SDVTLFYNIYAA
-315 PGDTRRDVSY
+315 GDTRRDVSY
-325 AKQLLNPTTG
+325 KKQLFNPATG
-335 TLYTFPKPIFKKY
+335 TLYTFPKPIFSKY
-348 LDLTNLATPANV
+348 LDVTNLAAPSNV

-372 LLSLAEAINEQN
+372 LLSFAEAINEQS
-384 GAPTAEAYE
+384 GPTTEAYE
-393 LINQVRR
+393 AVNKVRR
-400 RAYGK
+400 RAYGVDIN
-405 TITTPDVT
+405 TPNVSVDLVGLTTAE
-413 IDLTGL
+413 L
-419 DQTSFRAAIQEER
+419 RAAIREER

-448 WGTLVTEVKKV
+448 WGTLVSEVKKV

>member
-15 FVSCTDLEVTPT
+15 LVSCTELEVTPN
-27 SFVTEDNY
+27 SFVTEANY
-35 FKTQDDAVAS
+35 FNTQDDAVAS

-92 SSLTHDATNDRVQVA
+92 SALTHDATTDRVQVA
-107 WRQIYAGINRANVS
+107 WRQIYAGINRANVA
-121 IDNIPQVSGS
+121 IDNIPKVTGN
-131 EVVKTRLINEAKFI
+131 EIVKTRLINEAKFI
-145 RGLLYFQAVRIWGGV
+145 RGLLYFQAVRLWGGV
-160 PIVLHEPTSIQLESL
+160 PIVLHEATSIQLGNL
-175 KSRRATVDEVY
+175 KTNRATAEEVY
-186 AQIIKDLTD
+186 TQIIKDLTD

-200 ATYTAA
+200 ATYSAA

-220 AKVYLTR
+220 AKVYITR
-227 KDWPNAISKAREVI
+227 KDWPNTILKAREVI

-246 YALFENFQDIFT
+246 YALFEDFQDIFT

-280 GSSGSTFQS
+280 GSSGSTFQA
-289 TSFTGFTATEPADII
+289 TSFTGFTATEPADIV
-304 SDVALFYDIYQ
+304 SDVALFYDIYA
-315 PGDTRRDVSY
+315 PGDKRRDVSY
-325 AKQLLNPTTG
+325 AKQLLNPATG

-348 LDLTNLATPANV
+348 LDLTNLATPGNV

-372 LLSLAEAINEQN
+372 LLSLAEAINEQS
-384 GAPTAEAYE
+384 GPTAESYE

-400 RAYGK
+400 RAFGK
-405 TITTPDVT
+405 AITTPDVT
-413 IDLTGL
+413 VDLIGL
-419 DQTSFRAAIQEER
+419 NQTTFRAAIQEER

-471 YPIPQSERNID
+471 YPIPQSERNINPD
-482 PVGLPQNPGY
+482 GLPQNPGY

>member
-8 FLLSAGL
+8 LLLSAGL
-15 FVSCTDLEVTPT
+15 FISCTELEVTPT

-45 VTAVY
+45 VNAVY

-63 GRNLYFLTDMGS
+63 GRNLYFLTDMAT

-86 PQVRAM
+86 PQVRAL
-92 SSLTHDATNDRVQVA
+92 SSLTHDATSDRVQVA

-121 IDNIPQVSGS
+121 IDNVPRVSGS

-145 RGLLYFQAVRIWGGV
+145 RALLYFQAVRLWGGV
-160 PIVLHEPTSIQLESL
+160 PIVLHEPKSIDLESL
-175 KSRRATVDEVY
+175 KANRATVEQVY
-186 AQIIKDLTD
+186 AQIITDLKD
-195 AESLP
+195 AEGLP
-200 ATYTAA
+200 TTYPAN

-227 KDWPNAISKAREVI
+227 KDWPNAILKTKEVI

-246 YALFENFQDIFT
+246 YALFENFADVFN

-280 GSSGSTFQS
+280 GSSGSTFQG

-304 SDVALFYDIYQ
+304 SDVALFYDTYTA
-315 PGDTRRDVSY
+315 GDTRRDVSY
-325 AKQLLNPTTG
+325 AKQLLNPATG

-348 LDLTNLATPANV
+348 LDLTNLATPGNV

-372 LLSLAEAINEQN
+372 LLSLAEATNEQS
-384 GAPTAEAYE
+384 GPTTEAYE
-393 LINQVRR
+393 ALNQVRR

-405 TITTPDVT
+405 PINTPDPT
-413 IDLTGL
+413 IDLSGL
-419 DQTSFRAAIQEER
+419 TPVTFRAAIQEER

-438 EGQRWFDLVR
+438 EGQRWYDLVR

-459 TAKNSVSERNNL
+459 VAKASVSERNNL
-471 YPIPQSERNID
+471 YPIPQSERNIN